1 MKGSDCLK
9 DTIKFMKA
17 LSDEI
22 RVRIIN
28 LLFDYDLYVCEIVD
42 VLELPQSTVSR
53 HLTILKNANIV
64 KDNKDGLWIK
74 YNLIKDKKHS
84 MIENIVTNEL
94 INDEKCVND
103 LARLNNRMKFD
114 RGCKKR
120 YKELS

>member
-1 MKGSDCLK
+1 MQCTL
-9 DTIKFMKA
+9 KFMKS

-22 RVRIIN
+22 RVRIVN
-28 LLFDYDLYVCEIVD
+28 LLFHSDLYVCEIVD

-94 INDEKCVND
+94 VNDEKCIND

>member
-1 MKGSDCLK
+1 VKGSDCLK

-22 RVRIIN
+22 RVRIVN
-28 LLFDYDLYVCEIVD
+28 LLFHSDLYVCEIVD
-42 VLELPQSTVSR
+42 VLKLPQSTVSR

-74 YNLIKDKKHS
+74 YSLIKDKKHS

-94 INDEKCVND
+94 VNDEKCIND

-120 YKELS
+120 YKEMS